1 MNHNTI
7 TRRILHNLEFLLYLE
22 QIQKNVFKQKAYKSS
37 IEKIQ
42 QYGNIEK
49 LDHISNIGL
58 GDKIK
63 DKVTHI
69 FSTNSDLPQIQENK
83 HIFDKFQSIKLIESI
98 HNIGHKKATDLV
110 MNHNIIT
117 IEDLYNNKH
126 LLNENQIRGLDYYYD
141 INKPIPR
148 KEMDVHN
155 AFITNEITKIYP
167 DIKCNIVGS
176 YRRGSMQSG
185 DIDVIICI
193 PGDHDDDGNSIMDRI
208 IKEFQKKKYVP
219 KNGIF
224 ANGKT
229 KFMGMCKLSNFDIY
243 RRIDIL
249 LTNKFEYPFALLY
262 FTGSKNLNI
271 HMREKAKKMGYVLNE
286 KGFVPNTTTILTEY
300 DIFNHLEM
308 EFIEPENRD
317 LIL

>member
-7 TRRILHNLEFLLYLE
+7 TGRILLNLEFLLYLE

-37 IEKIQ
+37 IEKIL

-49 LDHISNIGL
+49 LDDISNIGL
-58 GDKIK
+58 GNKIK

-83 HIFDKFQSIKLIESI
+83 IIFDKFQSIKLIESI

-110 MNHNIIT
+110 MNHDINT
-117 IEDLYNNKH
+117 INDLCNNKH
-126 LLNENQIRGLDYYYD
+126 LLNQNQIRGLEYHYD

-148 KEMDVHN
+148 KEMDEHN
-155 AFITNEITKIYP
+155 TFITNEISKIYP
-167 DIKCNIVGS
+167 DMKCNIVGS
-176 YRRGSMQSG
+176 YRRGSRQSG

-193 PGDHDDDGNSIMDRI
+193 PDDHDGGGIINRI

-224 ANGKT
+224 ANGNT
-229 KFMGMCKLSNFDIY
+229 KFMGMCKLSNFDTY
-243 RRIDIL
+243 RRIDLL

-286 KGFVPNTTTILTEY
+286 KGFVPDTTNIITSEY

-317 LIL
+317 IIL